1 MPIML
6 TRSMKKKLE
15 QFLQESAQGGPLGVN
30 KECNY
35 WNWNW
40 RMLLHFI
47 GWIRGVVQTI
57 IDNTKPENVVNL
69 ILKNIGRTLLE
80 RTSIALKSKTFW
92 NFV

>member
-6 TRSMKKKLE
+6 TRSTKKKLE
-15 QFLQESAQGGPLGVN
+15 QFLQESAQGGPLGVK

-35 WNWNW
+35 WKW

-57 IDNTKPENVVNL
+57 IDKTKPKPVVNL

-80 RTSIALKSKTFW
+80 NTSIALKSKTFW
-92 NFV
+92 EFV